1 MNFRHKLLTAAILL
15 TGSAAAQ
22 AQIYKG
28 QLSGA
33 NEVPAVATQG
43 TGVGVVSLNTATDQL
58 RVRTTFSGLTG
69 DTTASHIHCCTAPGA
84 NAGVATQTPTFTGF
98 PTGVKAGSYDATFNT
113 AQASTWNAGFVTANG
128 GTPADAEAALA
139 AGLAGGQ
146 AYLNI
151 HSSTSPG
158 GEIRANLTRFSFV
171 PASNGTTA
179 GLAAALDALGTGTGA
194 AGDRL
199 MSMAMLD
206 NAGQAAA
213 LNLLLPV
220 SASVVATTMTNGL
233 YSEYDQLS
241 NRLGGLR
248 GDTGAGVWIRYAD
261 RQSTQD
267 LTNRGSS
274 IDADGEDMGVGVD
287 FHLASGLLLGA
298 SFTLTEDSLDYE
310 GALTGSTAE
319 LEGIRATVY
328 AQQTLGMAFVEAMVS
343 FSQND
348 SENFRS
354 LGAIN
359 GTATSA
365 EENDQWG
372 ARLALGTD
380 WEIGT
385 GVTATPQVRLDYSDV
400 GVDGYQEL
408 APGGLGLAVASQDV
422 SSLRLSLG
430 GQIDWE
436 PAAGF
441 SPFIR
446 AFWTGEREHDDV
458 VTRAYLLAGS
468 APILVRDG
476 GPERTGFTAGMGF
489 NFAGSGAFGGSLSY
503 DVVDNDDF
511 ESDILQ
517 ARMVMR
523 F

>member
-1 MNFRHKLLTAAILL
+1 LLA
-15 TGSAAAQ
+15 GSTAAQ
-22 AQIYKG
+22 AQIYKAT
-28 QLSGA
+28 LSGA
-33 NEVPAVATQG
+33 NEVPPVATAG

-58 RVRTTFSGLTG
+58 RVRTTFTGLTG
-69 DTTASHIHCCTAPGA
+69 DTTAAHIHCCTAPGS
-84 NAGVATQTPTFTGF
+84 NAGVATQTPSFTGF
-98 PTGVKAGSYDATFNT
+98 PTGVTAGSYDASFNT
-113 AQASTWNAGFVTANG
+113 SLVPTWNAGFITANG
-128 GTPADAEAALA
+128 GTPAGAEAALA
-139 AGLAGGQ
+139 AGLAGGN

-151 HSSTSPG
+151 HSTTAPG
-158 GEIRANLTRFSFV
+158 GEIRANLMPFSFV

-179 GLAAALDALGTGTGA
+179 SLAAALDTLGSGTGA
-194 AGDRL
+194 VSDRL

-220 SASVVATTMTNGL
+220 STSVVATTMTNGL

-248 GDTGAGVWIRYAD
+248 GDTGTGVWIRYAD

-267 LTNRGSS
+267 LTSRGAG
-274 IDADGEDMGVGVD
+274 IDGDGEDMGVGMDVR
-287 FHLASGLLLGA
+287 LASGLLLGA
-298 SFTLTEDSLDYE
+298 AFTLTEDSLDYA
-310 GALTGSTAE
+310 GALAGSSGE
-319 LEGIRATVY
+319 LEGFRATVY
-328 AQQTLGMAFVEAMVS
+328 AEQTFGAAFVEAMVS
-343 FSQND
+343 FAQTD

-359 GTATSA
+359 GTATSS

-385 GVTATPQVRLDYSDV
+385 GVTATPQIRVDYSDV

-408 APGGLGLAVASQDV
+408 AAGGLGLSVASEDV

-436 PAAGF
+436 PASGF

-458 VTRAYLLAGS
+458 ITTGYFLSGAG
-468 APILVRDG
+468 PFTVRDG

-489 NFAGSGAFGGSLSY
+489 NFAGSGALGGSLSY

-517 ARMVMR
+517 ARMLFR